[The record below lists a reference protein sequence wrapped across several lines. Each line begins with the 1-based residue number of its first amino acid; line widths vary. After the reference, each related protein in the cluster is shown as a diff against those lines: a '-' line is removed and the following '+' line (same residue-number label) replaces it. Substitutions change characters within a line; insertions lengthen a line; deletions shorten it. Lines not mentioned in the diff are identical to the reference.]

1 MSLFVAIITAA
12 GFAIFGFPFRFYQC
26 WLSWSRVG
34 APAGVLT
41 YMVLAGG
48 GGGVIGW
55 LAAYLAGVPPSSRPV
70 IDGFF
75 YGIAGTLAVR
85 ADFRSGHGSTRT
97 SPDIRAAA
105 SLLGKGI
112 EWSTAALDEITR
124 RRAKRWLEHRTDNE
138 LLSLALDMVN
148 EIKMDKVIP
157 APAKTAI
164 GKQALGAMTA
174 LNCAKDSQQNAE
186 GRSRL
191 TYFCLE
197 LMVHRHMAKP

>member
-1 MSLFVAIITAA
+1 MSLFVAILTAA

-48 GGGVIGW
+48 GGGLIGW
-55 LAAYLAGVPPSSRPV
+55 LAAYLARVPSSASPV

-75 YGIAGTLAVR
+75 YGIAGTLTVR
-85 ADFRSGHGSTRT
+85 ADFRSGHGIRH
-97 SPDIRAAA
+97 PPEVRAAA

-124 RRAKRWLEHRTDNE
+124 RRAKRWLERRHDNE
-138 LLSLALDMVN
+138 LLRLALDLVN
-148 EIKMDKVIP
+148 EIKTDKRIP
-157 APAKTAI
+157 PQTKTAI
-164 GKQALGAMTA
+164 GKQALAAMSA
-174 LNCAKDSQQNAE
+174 LTSAQDTSQNGE

-197 LMVHRHMAKP
+197 LMVNRHMAKP